1 VSAIA
6 ISIRNLSKIY
16 KVYKRPLDILLEIL
30 TRTTRHKEFWA
41 LRDISLDVK
50 RGEVVGVIGRN
61 GAGKTTLLRIIAGT
75 LDANGGVVE
84 VNGKV
89 SAIMALGTGFNMEL
103 SGRENILI
111 GGLVLGLTHKEVE
124 AKTPEIIQF
133 SGLGDF
139 IDQPCKT
146 YSSGMVARLAFS
158 VASSIEPDIL
168 IVDEALATG
177 DMVFNVKSYARMR
190 RLARSGA
197 TVLIVT
203 HSLPQIYE
211 LCDRAILIEHGSL
224 VISGEPRVVGQAYED
239 LLHKEMEAA
248 TVNSIGAPQLVAE
261 NSSVANQLKIMK
273 INTVNFVDQTGRSAR
288 TLNYGEKYQI
298 VIRAEALQSLKNVS
312 VGYNIKTHMGTVVYG
327 TSTAAHGKLVNLE
340 SGEVCQTIFNLQC
353 DLGPGSYYLSAG
365 AGEVL
370 TPDGDTI
377 NHDMGE
383 FLHDAVFFDVNV
395 GQLFAGL
402 VDIHSRFI
410 EHSEKNVATYK
421 EARPV
426 T

>member
-1 VSAIA
+1 VSDVA
-6 ISIRNLSKIY
+6 ISIRNLSKSY
-16 KVYKRPLDILLEIL
+16 KVYQRPLDILWEIL

-111 GGLVLGLTHKEVE
+111 GGLVLGLTHEEVE
-124 AKTPEIIQF
+124 AKTPDIIQF
-133 SGLGDF
+133 SGLRDF

-190 RLARSGA
+190 RIARSGA

-211 LCDRAILIEHGSL
+211 LCDRAILIEHGNL
-224 VISGEPRVVGQAYED
+224 VISGEPRLVGQAYED

-248 TVNSIGAPQLVAE
+248 ALHNSAIPQVLAE
-261 NSSVANQLKIMK
+261 VPLAANQPKMTIRS
-273 INTVNFVDQTGRSAR
+273 VDFIGQTGRSTR
-288 TLNYGEKYQI
+288 SLSYGESYQI
-298 VIRAEALQSLKNVS
+298 VIRAEAMRSLKNVS
-312 VGYNIKTHMGTVVYG
+312 IAYNIKTHMGTVVYG
-327 TSTAAHGKLVNLE
+327 TSTATQGRFLNLE
-340 SGEVCQTIFNLQC
+340 KGELSETIFGFHC
-353 DLGPGSYYLSAG
+353 ELGPGSYYLSAG
-365 AGEVL
+365 AAEVL
-370 TPDGDTI
+370 TPDNDKI
-377 NHDMGE
+377 KHDMVD
-383 FLHDAVFFDVNV
+383 LSHHAVFFDVAA
-395 GQLFAGL
+395 GRLFAGL

-410 EHSEKNVATYK
+410 QHREMSSATHK
-421 EARPV
+421 EPRLV